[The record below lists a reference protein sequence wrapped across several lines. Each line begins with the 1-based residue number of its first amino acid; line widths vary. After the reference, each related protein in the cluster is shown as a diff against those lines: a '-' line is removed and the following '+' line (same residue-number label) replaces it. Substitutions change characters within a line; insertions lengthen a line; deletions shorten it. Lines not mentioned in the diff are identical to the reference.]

1 MIIVFDLL
9 LLIYQKMVTKIQY
22 CKNYMEPLSIGILF
36 DGHPISQIAQLL
48 KRTDEDCSQTAD

>member
-1 MIIVFDLL
+1 
-9 LLIYQKMVTKIQY
+9 MVTKIQY